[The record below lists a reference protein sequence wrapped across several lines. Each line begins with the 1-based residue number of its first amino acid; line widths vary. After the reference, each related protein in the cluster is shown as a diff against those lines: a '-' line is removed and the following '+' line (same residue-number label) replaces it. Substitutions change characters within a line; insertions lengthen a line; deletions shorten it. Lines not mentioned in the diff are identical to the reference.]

1 MTPLVTP
8 HVTPRRCLRF
18 IAALLVPVLLWAPE
32 RASGVTES
40 GTISLNLERAQI
52 ADIVKQVGEATGRTI
67 LFDEQVRGVVS
78 IVAKRPV
85 ELDEAWAILGSVLSM
100 LGYSLLPSTEGNW
113 RIASVAEA
121 VGEAPFLERGIGSV
135 ETPHDR
141 FVTTLIPLRLAD
153 LQSVL
158 GVLQPLAGSRVTLVP
173 FERTNSLIASGPE
186 RAIARLLAIADE
198 LDRVAERS
206 LRFRVLR
213 HRDVGDVEGW
223 VEAFL
228 EQSELAAQDFEA
240 WSDVR
245 TNSFVYR
252 GAEEQIARFAEML
265 DRIDRPVE
273 GQGTI
278 RVLKVMHRDP
288 EEISELIVSL
298 SGSGSAVQASVAV
311 DGGTDA
317 TTILEESD
325 YSIAVDA
332 ATRSLVVRAAP
343 EVHEA
348 IREVVEILDQPPQ
361 LIAVDITVTQVL
373 TPTNFTLGA
382 AFNIPLLPGDDL
394 DEVVGRLISNPGGA
408 GLLAQPNAQTPLF
421 GRVSRDAGLPF
432 TIGDTGVEIP
442 IEDTGVIDAGLF
454 EARTEVLIEPSL
466 VLTVGDRHE
475 IFVGDNLPVPVSA
488 GTGSGETSGISG
500 VVLSQQVNI
509 ERRDVGTLIAIEARA
524 GRVGK
529 IQLDLD
535 IELSQL
541 AASLAG
547 DIATVGPTFLERT
560 LTVSARLDDGDV
572 ATVALDRERQ
582 QTVVH
587 TGTPFLSKLP
597 YIGWIFGRE
606 VQTEE
611 DSRLAISVRARRIGS
626 PAERV
631 ADSIRRRLAF
641 ERRNARDRGM
651 PTAAG
656 TGAPYA
662 VLVTTRAR
670 EEDAVAISESLL
682 RQGFASEVHHWSL
695 EAERSLEAGGS
706 RGELDRYDVYVTS
719 LESMVDA
726 ADVAARLSEQG
737 WEADLIF
744 LPSRS

>member
-1 MTPLVTP
+1 M
-8 HVTPRRCLRF
+8 TPRRCLRL
-18 IAALLVPVLLWAPE
+18 IAAFLVPVLLWAPG
-32 RASGVTES
+32 RASGATES

-52 ADIVKQVGEATGRTI
+52 ADIVQQVGEATGRTI

-100 LGYSLLPSTEGNW
+100 LGYSLLPSSEGTW
-113 RIASVAEA
+113 RIANVAEA
-121 VGEAPFLERGIGSV
+121 VGEAPFLEGGVRSA
-135 ETPHDR
+135 ETPHDH
-141 FVTTLIPLRLAD
+141 FVTTLIPLRLAN
-153 LQSVL
+153 LESVL
-158 GVLQPLAGSRVTLVP
+158 GVLQPLAGSRITLVP

-186 RAIARLLAIADE
+186 RAIARLVTIADE
-198 LDRVAERS
+198 LDRIEERS

-213 HRDVGDVEGW
+213 HRDVTDVEGW

-228 EQSELAAQDFEA
+228 QQSELEARSFEA
-240 WSDVR
+240 WSDAR
-245 TNSFVYR
+245 TNSFIYR
-252 GAEEQIARFAEML
+252 GAEEQIERFAEML

-273 GQGTI
+273 GQGTL

-288 EEISELIVSL
+288 EEVSELIRSL
-298 SGSGSAVQASVAV
+298 SESGGGAAQASVTV
-311 DGGTDA
+311 DAGTDA
-317 TTILEESD
+317 TTILEQSD
-325 YSIAVDA
+325 YSIAVDR

-343 EVHEA
+343 EVQEA
-348 IREVVEILDQPPQ
+348 IREVLEILDQPAP

-373 TPTNFTLGA
+373 TPTSFTLGA
-382 AFNIPLLPGDDL
+382 AFNIPLLPGDEL

-421 GRVSRDAGLPF
+421 GRVARDAGLPF
-432 TIGDTGVEIP
+432 TIGDSGVEIP

-454 EARTEVLIEPSL
+454 EARTEVLIQPSL
-466 VLTVGDRHE
+466 VLTAGDRHE

-488 GTGSGETSGISG
+488 GTGFDQTSGVSG
-500 VVLSQQVNI
+500 VVLSQQTDI
-509 ERRDVGTLIAIEARA
+509 ERTDVGTLIGIEARA

-529 IQLDLD
+529 IQLDLE

-547 DIATVGPTFLERT
+547 DVENVGPTFLERT

-582 QTVVH
+582 QTIAH

-606 VQTEE
+606 VRTEE
-611 DSRLAISVRARRIGS
+611 DSRLAISVRVRRIGS
-626 PAERV
+626 PAERA
-631 ADSIRRRLAF
+631 ADSIRRRLTF

-651 PTAAG
+651 PTAAQ
-656 TGAPYA
+656 TGAPFA
-662 VLVTTRAR
+662 VLVTTRTR
-670 EEDAVAISESLL
+670 EEDAVAISEGLL

-695 EAERSLEAGGS
+695 GEAGSLGAGS
-706 RGELDRYDVYVTS
+706 LGELDRYDVYVTA

-726 ADVAARLSEQG
+726 AAVAARLAEQG
-737 WEADLIF
+737 WEADLVF

>member
-1 MTPLVTP
+1 M
-8 HVTPRRCLRF
+8 
-18 IAALLVPVLLWAPE
+18 PE

-40 GTISLNLERAQI
+40 GTISLNLERTPI
-52 ADIVKQVGEATGRTI
+52 ADIIQRVGEATGRTI

-100 LGYSLLPSTEGNW
+100 LGYSLLPSSEGTW
-113 RIASVAEA
+113 RIAPVADA
-121 VGEAPFLERGIGSV
+121 VGEAPLLKGGIASV

-141 FVTTLIPLRLAD
+141 FVTTLIPLRVANLD
-153 LQSVL
+153 SILS
-158 GVLQPLAGSRVTLVP
+158 VLQPLAGSRVILVP

-186 RAIARLLAIADE
+186 RAIARLVTIADE
-198 LDRVAERS
+198 LDRVEERE

-213 HRDVGDVEGW
+213 HRDVAEVEGS

-228 EQSELAAQDFEA
+228 EQSELATRDFEA
-240 WSDVR
+240 WSDAR
-245 TNSFVYR
+245 TNSFIYR

-273 GQGTI
+273 GQGAL
-278 RVLKVMHRDP
+278 RVLKVIHRDP
-288 EEISELIVSL
+288 AEVSELIL
-298 SGSGSAVQASVAV
+298 SFAGSGSAGSGSAAQASLGVAA
-311 DGGTDA
+311 GTEA

-332 ATRSLVVRAAP
+332 ASRSLVVRAAP
-343 EVHEA
+343 EVQDA
-348 IREVVEILDQPPQ
+348 IRQIVEILDQPAQ
-361 LIAVDITVTQVL
+361 LLAVDITVTQVV
-373 TPTNFTLGA
+373 TPSSFTLGA
-382 AFNIPLLPGDDL
+382 AFNIPLLPGDEL

-454 EARTEVLIEPSL
+454 QARTEVLIEPSL
-466 VLTVGDRHE
+466 VLTAGDRHE
-475 IFVGDNLPVPVSA
+475 IFVGDNVPVPVSA
-488 GTGSGETSGISG
+488 GTGASQSSGISG
-500 VVLSQQVNI
+500 VVLAQQTAV
-509 ERRDVGTLIAIEARA
+509 ERTDVGTLIGIEARA

-529 IQLDLD
+529 IQLDLE

-547 DIATVGPTFLERT
+547 DIEEVGPTFLERNI
-560 LTVSARLDDGDV
+560 TVSARLDDGDV
-572 ATVALDRERQ
+572 ATIALDRETQ

-587 TGTPFLSKLP
+587 TGTPFLSRLP

-611 DSRLAISVRARRIGS
+611 DLRLAISVRAQRIGS
-626 PAERV
+626 PAERA

-641 ERRNARDRGM
+641 ERRNARNRGM
-651 PTAAG
+651 PTVAS
-656 TGAPYA
+656 TGAPFA
-662 VLVTTRAR
+662 VLVTTRTR
-670 EEDAVAISESLL
+670 EQDAVAISESLL
-682 RQGFASEVHHWSL
+682 RQGYASEVHHWSL
-695 EAERSLEAGGS
+695 REEESLGEEGLLAES
-706 RGELDRYDVYVTS
+706 DRYDVYVTG
-719 LESMVDA
+719 LDSMVVA
-726 ADVAARLSEQG
+726 AAVAARLAEQG
-737 WEADLIF
+737 WETDLIF